1 MHSPIPTIPLAFT
14 VMLGPQIIVAIL
26 LITRKDPIKSSL
38 VYIASI
44 LLTLIGTTFMYYM
57 LVDITGFQ
65 RTTLGGKPMLKY
77 VMVAVIILLI
87 IRLIVNRHKVTK
99 PPKWMSSIATASLR
113 KIFIIGTSLIAFM
126 PADIVATFS
135 VGSLLN
141 SNPNGFIAALPF
153 FTTVTLIASTPLI
166 CYVLLGKK
174 GPAYL
179 QQVNHWIDS
188 HGYVINIIVL
198 MFFIYLIL
206 S

>member
-1 MHSPIPTIPLAFT
+1 
-14 VMLGPQIIVAIL
+14 MLGPQIIVAIL

-38 VYIASI
+38 IYISSI
-44 LLTLIGTTFMYYM
+44 LVTLIGTTFMYYM

-77 VMVAVIILLI
+77 VMVAFIIFLI

-99 PPKWMSSIATASLR
+99 PPKWMQSIASASLR
-113 KIFIIGTSLIAFM
+113 KIFIIGISLIAFM

-153 FTTVTLIASTPLI
+153 FTTVTLIAATPLI

-174 GPAYL
+174 GPEYL
-179 QQVNHWIDS
+179 QKVNHWIDS